1 MECTVNDPQKPTAVA
16 DDVVVSIEYTLT
28 VDGEVVDASEENE
41 PLEYLQ
47 GYQNIIPGLEREMAG
62 MKIGDS
68 KNVNVKPKDGYGEVD
83 PEALIE
89 IPRSEFPKDFEL
101 KPGVDLQLQNQ
112 DGELLNAVII
122 SVNGNK
128 VKLDLN
134 HPLAGKEL
142 FFKVKVVDLREASEE
157 ELEHGH
163 VHGEDL
169 DEEEFDEDMFEDD
182 DEDEDFEEEEEE
194 ESDNHR

>member
-1 MECTVNDPQKPTAVA
+1 MEHTVNDPQKPTTVA

-47 GYQNIIPGLEREMAG
+47 GYQNIIPGLEREMGG

-68 KNVNVKPKDGYGEVD
+68 KDVKVKPKDGYGELD

-101 KPGVDLQLQNQ
+101 KPGIDLQLQNQ

-122 SVNGNK
+122 SVDGNQ

-142 FFKVKVVDLREASEE
+142 FFKVKVVDLREATEE

-163 VHGEDL
+163 VHGDDFDEEDFDDDLFDEDDEDL
-169 DEEEFDEDMFEDD
+169 DD
-182 DEDEDFEEEEEE
+182 EEE
-194 ESDNHR
+194 ESDDHR

>member
-1 MECTVNDPQKPTAVA
+1 MNDLQKPTTVA

-41 PLEYLQ
+41 PLEYIQ
-47 GYQNIIPGLEREMAG
+47 GYQNIISGLEREMTG

-68 KNVNVKPKDGYGEVD
+68 KDVKVKPVDGYGELD
-83 PEALIE
+83 PDALIE
-89 IPRSEFPKDFEL
+89 IPRSEFPKDFDL

-112 DGELLNAVII
+112 DGELLNAV
-122 SVNGNK
+122 VVAVVGNQ

-142 FFKVKVVDLREASEE
+142 FFQVKVVDLRDATEE

-163 VHGEDL
+163 VHGEDF
-169 DEEEFDEDMFEDD
+169 DEEDFDDDLFD
-182 DEDEDFEEEEEE
+182 DEDDVDGDEEE
-194 ESDNHR
+194 ESDDHR